1 MSNGVY
7 GTVKPAFITSKD
19 ADIYYFYRPNRSS
32 DSPDFMSFKKL
43 ESSLLSET
51 TFTSSTDMVSDNI
64 LPGMYDLKLPLDVF
78 SQKGFYTIY
87 IKPKEIRT
95 TISDVSV
102 LAAYPD
108 IRGIVINSSNIAV
121 EDASIFNNGGL
132 VGYRIEYFDN
142 NKRQNY
148 YRIITS
154 NNKCE
159 PVSQNLNDSN
169 QKSVRYRYNDS
180 SNLIFCTVTPSTA
193 TNFKYNALPF
203 IGKTSQEIVLVNTK
217 FDPIMIEV
225 EMVDHDI
232 ETVSM
237 MLENNQIRSLD
248 NGLITTFNNDN
259 EIYHQA
265 EYMTLKNSYTGKGV
279 FDVKKKRVDNI
290 DFTQNFDSI
299 VGDE

>member
-108 IRGIVINSSNIAV
+108 IRGIIINSSNIAV

-193 TNFKYNALPF
+193 TNFKSNALPF

>member
-43 ESSLLSET
+43 KSSLLSET

-193 TNFKYNALPF
+193 TNFKSNALPF